1 MNPRASRRHQVTQ
14 RDSPQAV
21 FPDVDIGVGKQ
32 ISPLAADYIE
42 SPFSI
47 LRTTSGRWRTRKAE
61 WKEILGVR
69 LEGREDGLTFTTSF
83 GHDLPRTS
91 TFDPVL
97 AELIVSWFS
106 PPAGM
111 VYNPLAGDVEPGF
124 VASSLGRR
132 YVGLELRSEQ
142 VEANA
147 RAVTSDL
154 ASYHVG
160 DAQRGT
166 DALADESADLLFACP
181 PYWKLER
188 YSDDPADLSNMSW
201 LDFKAAHEKIIEMGL
216 NKLAQDRFAVWV
228 VGYVID
234 DKRLV
239 RLADHTVAA
248 FEENGATL
256 HNSIVLATATV
267 TAGIRAGVAFEKT
280 RRVIRVHEEVLVFVK
295 GDASRAAAACI
306 GGTT

>member
-1 MNPRASRRHQVTQ
+1 MSRHPVTR
-14 RDSPQAV
+14 RDPSQTA
-21 FPDVDIGVGKQ
+21 FPDVEVGAENPGA
-32 ISPLAADYIE
+32 PLAADYIE
-42 SPFSI
+42 SPFSV
-47 LRTTSGRWRTRKAE
+47 LSTASGRWRKRKAE

-69 LEGREDGLTFTTSF
+69 LEGRARGLAFATDF
-83 GHDLPRTS
+83 GMFPDHPLTS

-106 PPAGM
+106 PPAGT
-111 VYNPLAGDVEPGF
+111 VYNVMAGDVEPGF

-147 RAVTSDL
+147 KAVPHAL

-160 DAQRGT
+160 DARRGT

-188 YSDDPADLSNMSW
+188 YSDDPGDLSNMSW
-201 LDFKAAHEKIIEMGL
+201 SDFKSAHEEIIEMGL
-216 NKLAQDRFAVWV
+216 AKLRHDRFAVWV
-228 VGYVID
+228 VGYVLD

-256 HNSIVLATATV
+256 HNSIVLATSTV
-267 TAGIRAGVAFEKT
+267 TAGIRAGVAFENT